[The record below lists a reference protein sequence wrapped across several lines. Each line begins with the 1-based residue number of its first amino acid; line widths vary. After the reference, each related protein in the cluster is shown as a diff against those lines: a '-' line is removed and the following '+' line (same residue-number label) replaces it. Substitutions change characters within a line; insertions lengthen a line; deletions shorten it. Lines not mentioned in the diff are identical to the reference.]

1 VFCYLARGFWDC
13 LFTSRLGTLTP
24 ARISTKVGRPPKPA
38 QIKPVS
44 SKWKGTSQGSRP
56 VSSKINA
63 LRDDE
68 NLAGAKSPS
77 TATESSSSEEES
89 TSEEESEYD
98 EDEDMPKMDIS
109 EVRVYPLIAPW
120 LS

>member
-1 VFCYLARGFWDC
+1 MVFCYLAHGFLDC
-13 LFTSRLGTLTP
+13 LFTSRLCTLTP

-44 SKWKGTSQGSRP
+44 SKWKGTSQGPRP

-77 TATESSSSEEES
+77 SATESSSSEEES
-89 TSEEESEYD
+89 ASEEESEYD

-109 EVRVYPLIAPW
+109 EVRAYPHIAP
-120 LS
+120 